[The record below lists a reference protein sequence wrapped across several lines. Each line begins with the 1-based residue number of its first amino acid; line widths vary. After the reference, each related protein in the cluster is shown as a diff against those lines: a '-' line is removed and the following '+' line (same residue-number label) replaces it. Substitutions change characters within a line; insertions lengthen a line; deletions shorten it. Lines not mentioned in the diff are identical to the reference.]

1 MTDFFVATASGTPA
15 GSDSN
20 TGLTADSPKETIAQ
34 VLALSAFTDAAD
46 GSQHTIFFR
55 AGVYTSEL
63 EISSSGSHRIYL
75 NSLTECTNL
84 SGYQDEVVVFRPAS
98 DAGLLLHYGPSID
111 NNTGAD
117 ITITIQ
123 KINFVQN
130 ASNNITKSFIRPL
143 FKHSSAHKVIYHIK
157 ECTFNSSDELTDG
170 AISVTSSA
178 NTAGNDILVEGC
190 SGTLSKEHIMQFAD
204 IRGTVTVRNNNFT
217 LNQPAASAV
226 EDVVYIMFFQ
236 QKNAVLAT
244 SKVIL
249 DGNKI
254 TINLDDV
261 DSNKQI
267 FKYDHINEAEIVNN
281 TIIVNPLA
289 GSTEGGPF
297 QQVFR
302 FYNNTA
308 AHASHTH
315 RQMDRCIISG
325 NTIINN
331 ANSGMDI
338 QFTGATTTAN
348 NGAVVEI
355 TDNEFISTEAQKRTD
370 DTLSHVLH
378 DLNQALPSLKFSRNL
393 VKGKQDGLKLH
404 NTGAVS
410 CEISYNTFEDM
421 GEDASGAGITAP
433 DTGPCMVNLE
443 DCGTTDNRVQIH
455 NNIFDI
461 AQKQMVLSL
470 NDGADTDSFADIF
483 ENTFRVKDFKASAG
497 DNFSCYNIQLDG
509 DTNFS
514 FSDNYYLSYE
524 NARADRCSTYNNAS
538 RSIAQTVAQG
548 SNNHTTNLV
557 KTTTSNLI
565 SGRMTQ
571 SLGL

>member
-1 MTDFFVATASGTPA
+1 MTDFFVAKASGTPA
-15 GSDSN
+15 GSGSN
-20 TGLTADSPKETIAQ
+20 TGLTAESPKETIAQ
-34 VLALSAFTDAAD
+34 VLALSAFTTAGD

-55 AGVYTSEL
+55 AGVYDSEL
-63 EISSSGSHRIYL
+63 EVAASSTQRIYL
-75 NSLTECTNL
+75 NSLTDCTNL
-84 SGYQDEVVVFRPAS
+84 SGYQDEAVVFRPAS
-98 DAGLLLHYGPSID
+98 DATFQIHYGGSID

-130 ASNNITKSFIRPL
+130 GSNNITNSFIRPT
-143 FKHSSAHKVIYHIK
+143 FKTSSAHKVIYHIK
-157 ECTFNSSDELTDG
+157 ECTFNSTDELVDG
-170 AISVTSSA
+170 SISASVA
-178 NTAGNDILVEGC
+178 NTAGNEFLVENC
-190 SGTLSKEHIMQFAD
+190 SGALSKEHILNFGD
-204 IRGTVTVRNNNFT
+204 IRGTVTVKGCDFT
-217 LNQPAASAV
+217 LTQPAASDAD
-226 EDVVYIMFFQ
+226 DVAFAMFFQ
-236 QKNAVLAT
+236 QKNSVSAT

-267 FKYDHINEAEIVNN
+267 FKYDYINEAEVLNN
-281 TIIVNPLA
+281 TFTINPLA
-289 GSTEGGPF
+289 GTTSTGPID
-297 QQVFR
+297 QVFR
-302 FYNNTA
+302 FFNSTS

-331 ANSGMDI
+331 SNNGVDI
-338 QFTGATTTAN
+338 QFTGATYTAN
-348 NGAVVEI
+348 SGAVVEI
-355 TDNEFISTEAQKRTD
+355 TDNQFITTEAQKRTD
-370 DTLSHVLH
+370 DTTSHVLH
-378 DLNQALPSLKFSRNL
+378 DFLQALPSLKFSRNL
-393 VKGKQDGLKLH
+393 VKGKQDGLRLH

-421 GEDASGAGITAP
+421 GEDASEAGITAP
-433 DTGPCMVNLE
+433 DTGPCVVNLE

-470 NDGADTDSFADIF
+470 NDSGDTDSFADIF
-483 ENTFRVKDFKASAG
+483 ENTFRVKEYKASAG
-497 DNFSCYNIQLDG
+497 DNFSCYNVQVDG

-514 FSDNYYLSYE
+514 FSDNKYLSYE

-538 RSIAQTVAQG
+538 KSIAQTVAQG
-548 SNNHTTNLV
+548 SNNSTTNLV
-557 KTTTSNLI
+557 KKTTSNLI
-565 SGRMTQ
+565 SGRLTQ